1 MTITSLYLDDQA
13 GNTLPLVPHPLITV
27 TGITMGFP
35 EVRAVVEDRP
45 DTDGTRD
52 TTSLIGA
59 RAVSIT
65 AELYATPAT
74 LADAWRAFMAPRKR
88 CYLYCTDTEWAGIGS
103 GTRRILLRADQWSDP
118 IMQGADDVFRAV
130 QAQWRAPEGMW
141 EDATATQVT
150 ISAYAPSIT
159 GMNFPMKFPIAW
171 TAGSPVTGT
180 IITNLGALPM
190 HFTARLYGSCNGPS
204 LISDTLGKQMTFLST
219 FAVAAGTYIELDTR
233 ERTANRL
240 SSPADS
246 QLANMDL
253 VNTTWW
259 QLQPG
264 QNSIRFVP
272 GSGVVAGSSALI
284 TYRQTYL

>member
-1 MTITSLYLDDQA
+1 VITSLYLDDQQ
-13 GNTLPLVPHPLITV
+13 GNILTLVPHNLITV

-45 DTDGTRD
+45 DAGGTRD
-52 TTSLIGA
+52 STALIGA
-59 RAVSIT
+59 RAVSVT

-118 IMQGADDVFRAV
+118 IAQGADDVFRAV

-150 ISAYAPSIT
+150 IGAYAPTSA

-171 TAGSPVTGT
+171 TAGVPVTGT
-180 IITNLGALPM
+180 LITNLGGLPM
-190 HFTARLYGSCNGPS
+190 HFTAQLYGSCTGPT
-204 LISDTLGKQMTFLST
+204 LINDTLGQRMAFTSLLS
-219 FAVAAGTYIELDTR
+219 VAAGSYVALDTR
-233 ERTANRL
+233 ERTANLL
-240 SSPADS
+240 SDPAQS
-246 QLANMDL
+246 QLGVMDL

-264 QNSIRFVP
+264 ANSIRFAP
-272 GSGVVAGSSALI
+272 ISSVAGSSALI